1 MKATTQLRKLL
12 EKGRKGKILVA
23 PGAHDA
29 LSARLVEAAGFPAV
43 YLTGYG
49 AAASLLGQPDVG
61 LLTLSEMAYQA
72 RRFAEAVNIPV
83 IADGDTGFGNVVN
96 VQRAVREYE
105 AAGVAA
111 IQLEDQVAPKKC
123 GHMLGREVVPAEEM
137 VGKIQAAV
145 AARRDKDFVI
155 LARTDARTNHG
166 IEEAIRRGK
175 LYEKAGADVLFIE
188 SPESEKEMKMITGSF
203 QVPVLANMLE
213 KGRTPLKSVSELQQI
228 GYDLVIFCVAST
240 YISAKAVMDYLQELK
255 KTGTTEHLIESKML
269 PFPDFNRFIGLD
281 EIRAI
286 EEKYGGAGRK

>member
-12 EKGRKGKILVA
+12 EKGQRGEILVA

-29 LSARLVEAAGFPAV
+29 LSARLVEAAGFNAV

-72 RRFAEAVNIPV
+72 RRFAGAVNIPV
-83 IADGDTGFGNVVN
+83 IADGDTGFGNAVN

-137 VGKIQAAV
+137 AGKIQAA
-145 AARRDKDFVI
+145 ADARKDKDFVI
-155 LARTDARTNHG
+155 VARTDARTDHG

-188 SPESEKEMKMITGSF
+188 SPESEEEMKQITDSF
-203 QVPVLANMLE
+203 DAPVLANMLE
-213 KGRTPLKSVSELQQI
+213 KGRTPLKSARELQAI
-228 GYDLVIFCVAST
+228 GYAIVIFCVAST
-240 YISAKAVMDYLQELK
+240 YVCAKAVMDYLQELK
-255 KTGTTEHLIESKML
+255 KAGTTERLIESKML
-269 PFPDFNRFIGLD
+269 PFPEFNRFIGLD
-281 EIRAI
+281 GIRAI
-286 EEKYGGAGRK
+286 EEKYGGAKSK

>member
-1 MKATTQLRKLL
+1 MKSTTQLRRLL
-12 EKGRKGKILVA
+12 ERGEKGEILVA

-29 LSARLVEAAGFPAV
+29 LSARLVEAAGFDAV

-61 LLTLSEMAYQA
+61 LLTMSEMAYQA
-72 RRFAEAVNIPV
+72 RRFASAVNIPV
-83 IADGDTGFGNVVN
+83 IADGDTGFGNAVN

-145 AARRDKDFVI
+145 DVRKDKDFVI
-155 LARTDARTNHG
+155 LARTDARTDHG
-166 IEEAIRRGK
+166 IAEAIRRGK
-175 LYEKAGADVLFIE
+175 LYEKAGADVLFVE
-188 SPESEKEMKMITGSF
+188 SPESEEEMKQITSSF
-203 QVPVLANMLE
+203 AVPVLANMLE
-213 KGRTPLKSVSELQQI
+213 KGRTPLKSVEELQSL

-240 YISAKAVMDYLQELK
+240 YICAKAVMDYLQELK
-255 KTGTTEHLIESKML
+255 KAGTTKHLIEGKML

-286 EEKYGGAGRK
+286 EEKYGGKRK